1 MLAKHNLHF
10 YNARVVTVR
19 QPTIKE
25 IVSSL
30 KNAYELG
37 KITHPS
43 SPTLS
48 KLSYENLS
56 AEMKDALKNMMT
68 STQIYV
74 HYLGW
79 NSRYDEWLALHK
91 IRVDEIVST
100 LHPSAAELCIWFQ
113 DSKQSLKAAQELIP
127 PEFPQQL
134 FAAAID
140 YCKSFESLSSS
151 TSQRGQGQGPSG
163 ERARPSTSSN
173 SSSNSGDK
181 DKDAKSSNHSKVQ
194 ACLRITRLKSSGFR
208 SLSAVPNRQVQ
219 RTPPTCIHQTGRR
232 SFRSSQFH

>member
-1 MLAKHNLHF
+1 MSNNINAQVARLLFRFIQFHPGQNVLAKHNLHF
-10 YNARVVTVR
+10 YNARVVTVK
-19 QPTIKE
+19 QPTINE

-74 HYLGW
+74 HYIGW

-91 IRVDEIVST
+91 IRADESV
-100 LHPSAAELCIWFQ
+100 
-113 DSKQSLKAAQELIP
+113 
-127 PEFPQQL
+127 
-134 FAAAID
+134 
-140 YCKSFESLSSS
+140 
-151 TSQRGQGQGPSG
+151 
-163 ERARPSTSSN
+163 
-173 SSSNSGDK
+173 
-181 DKDAKSSNHSKVQ
+181 
-194 ACLRITRLKSSGFR
+194 
-208 SLSAVPNRQVQ
+208 
-219 RTPPTCIHQTGRR
+219 
-232 SFRSSQFH
+232 RSS